1 MKRLLILSILC
12 GALASGV
19 MAEDAK
25 STKSNKLSGVFVGV
39 ELGGGHNNPYCKL

>member
-1 MKRLLILSILC
+1 MKRLPILSILC

-25 STKSNKLSGVFVGV
+25 SNKLSGVFVGV
-39 ELGGGHNNPYCKL
+39 ELVGGHNNPNCKL

>member
-19 MAEDAK
+19 MAKD
-25 STKSNKLSGVFVGV
+25 TKSGVFVGV
-39 ELGGGHNNPYCKL
+39 ELGGGHNNPNCKL